1 MLRNISAIAAA
12 LVLCAPQVAYAQDKY
27 VVHPVRL
34 NDESIRFYKGTPT
47 IDINGRDGAVQISTL
62 PMDHGSFSF
71 SVAVL
76 NKSSSSA
83 DFDIGNVTAEV
94 EGVEFAAF
102 TKDELERKA
111 KNRAMWAA
119 IAIGVAGGFAA
130 AAAASQRDEYRATMI
145 TPRGTYRAYYS
156 APSAVGQ
163 VQAAAISAGTAYSL
177 SRVQDNLDQT
187 RVALGD
193 AIVQRTTVDPDE
205 SYAGQVI
212 LQKIKLKTLPQK
224 LTIRVRW
231 NGEDYRFGF
240 LVGKRGMKAP
250 EIAPLPAQVS
260 PSAPQAAPEG
270 ADQPQQ

>member
-1 MLRNISAIAAA
+1 MIRNFSAIAAA
-12 LVLCAPQVAYAQDKY
+12 LVLCAPHVAYAQDKY

-34 NDESIRFYKGTPT
+34 GDEAIRFYKGTPT
-47 IDINGRDGAVQISTL
+47 IDIDGKNGAVQISTL

-76 NKSSSSA
+76 NKSATGS
-83 DFDIGNVTAEV
+83 DFDVGNVTAEV
-94 EGVEFAAF
+94 EGKEYAAF

-163 VQAAAISAGTAYSL
+163 VQAAAISAGTVYSL
-177 SRVQDNLDQT
+177 ARVQDNLDQT
-187 RVALGD
+187 RAALGD
-193 AIVQRTTVDPDE
+193 AIVQRTTIDPDE

-250 EIAPLPAQVS
+250 EIAPLAPRVTPTS
-260 PSAPQAAPEG
+260 PQPVPDEPQPS
-270 ADQPQQ
+270 QP